1 VAQRT
6 AGIGAQQAF
15 SRGGARVSNAPTAGI
30 LGKASYGN
38 VRTDRSGVRQRAI
51 GSAGKRSSPAW
62 PSASEFR
69 LSAGRLRSNFV
80 AAGTPGTEDHGQRAG
95 KPENI
100 GQKFRAG
107 NKQIGRAVH
116 RIGETEMPRNRLLLA
131 AVIGVL
137 ITVSAGGGA
146 FAQKSGGISEYTA
159 PTARRA

>member
-1 VAQRT
+1 MRRQRAFWEKRPTATFGPIGRGTPAGDWVGGEAFQPRVAQRLGVS
-6 AGIGAQQAF
+6 AV
-15 SRGGARVSNAPTAGI
+15 SR
-30 LGKASYGN
+30 
-38 VRTDRSGVRQRAI
+38 
-51 GSAGKRSSPAW
+51 SAAV
-62 PSASEFR
+62 EFR
-69 LSAGRLRSNFV
+69 CRRN
-80 AAGTPGTEDHGQRAG
+80 PGTEDHGQRAG